1 MSILLDAATVHTRVG
16 NALAL
21 VHHDRWMLGGLRD
34 GRLQL
39 LADSSPDI
47 GRRQP
52 RTLELSELARKSL
65 YERTPLTY
73 TVVDADPIT
82 YSRHW
87 ESHWPTL
94 LYVPIMPSAL
104 RPVGLLMVGARTR
117 HWYSKAE
124 IGYVQALA
132 ASLVA
137 YVSSVTG
144 PLGRLN
150 ADELRITELIGESL
164 SNAEIAIALESDE
177 AAVQEAIRSILQKL
191 KLRSRRQIAR
201 LLPGR
206 PSRSGAYFL

>member
-1 MSILLDAATVHTRVG
+1 MPSLLDAPTVHSRVG

-21 VHHDRWMLGGLRD
+21 VHHDRWLLGGLRD
-34 GRLQL
+34 GRLHI

-94 LYVPIMPSAL
+94 LYVPVMPSAL
-104 RPVGLLMVGARTR
+104 RPIGLLMVGARTR

-137 YVSSVTG
+137 HVSSVTG
-144 PLGRLN
+144 PLGRLS
-150 ADELRITELIGESL
+150 AEELQLAELIGEGL
-164 SNAEIAIALESDE
+164 SDAELALALESDE
-177 AAVQEAIRSILQKL
+177 AAVQQAIQSILQKL

-206 PSRSGAYFL
+206 LARTGSYFL